1 MKEISGDDCFRVLD
15 SSKPV
20 FLYFSATWCGPCKK
34 LTPLLE
40 QVANKYKEKVDFYKI
55 LIDNDENEEICEKCQ
70 IKSVPTCYLIKDRSS
85 LGHVVGAD
93 LNNIIFLL
101 KKKVK

>member
-15 SSKPV
+15 DDNLV
-20 FLYFSATWCGPCKK
+20 LFYFSATWCGPCKK
-34 LTPLLE
+34 FTPLME
-40 QVANKYKEKVDFYKI
+40 QISEKINNLIFYKI
-55 LIDNDENEEICEKCQ
+55 MIDNDENEEICEKCQ

-101 KKKVK
+101 NKKVK

>member
-40 QVANKYKEKVDFYKI
+40 QIANKYKEQVDFYKI
-55 LIDNDENEEICEKCQ
+55 LIDNDENEEI
-70 IKSVPTCYLIKDRSS
+70 V
-85 LGHVVGAD
+85 
-93 LNNIIFLL
+93 LNL
-101 KKKVK
+101 K